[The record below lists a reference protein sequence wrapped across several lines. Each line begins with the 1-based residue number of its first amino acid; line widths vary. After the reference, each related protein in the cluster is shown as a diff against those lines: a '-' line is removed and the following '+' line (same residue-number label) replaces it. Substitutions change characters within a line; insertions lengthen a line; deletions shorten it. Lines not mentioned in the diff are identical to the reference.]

1 MKKKLVSGLL
11 VFVALFAITGCG
23 SKKEVVEKK
32 NNEEVK
38 ESLTEE
44 ESAKTENEEVK
55 EALTKE
61 DIAKIEKDYLD
72 SDNLFSIDSFSGLST
87 TEITACGK
95 ASKGSFNR
103 YDVIEYIDNKGDLKK
118 GVISYVSTDKEM
130 TAGSSGGISLQGVKE
145 DTIKNSSILFK
156 RENYN
161 GIMISVQSDIS
172 DSIKDKSTLKVNID
186 GKDYDTD
193 LVAYHV
199 NDDIY
204 WTYVSVLFNDEIEV
218 SRENEIKIIDANADG
233 KFYQALK

>member
-1 MKKKLVSGLL
+1 MKKKLVLGLL
-11 VFVALFAITGCG
+11 VFVALFTITGCG

-32 NNEEVK
+32 NDEEVK
-38 ESLTEE
+38 ES
-44 ESAKTENEEVK
+44 
-55 EALTKE
+55 LTKE

-87 TEITACGK
+87 SGITAIGK
-95 ASKGSFNR
+95 VNKGSFNR
-103 YDVIEYIDNKGDLKK
+103 YDVIEYIDNKGNLKK
-118 GVISYVSTDKEM
+118 GVISSTSTDKEM
-130 TAGSSGGISLQGVKE
+130 TIGSSGGIFLQGVKE

-186 GKDYDTD
+186 GKDYNTD

-204 WTYVSVLFNDEIEV
+204 WTYISVLFNDEIEV
-218 SRENEIKIIDANADG
+218 SRENEIKIVDANVNG
-233 KFYQALK
+233 KLTQILK